1 MRVLPRPL
9 EFIRSSPT
17 WIRDR
22 SGLLSGQMIG
32 FTALILNAG
41 MLAMIAVLFDS
52 PTSFRRLLQTLDFGS
67 LLGLLLCGGAMA
79 AVTLLVPL
87 RQTGLFLAPRIGRY
101 FDQIVL
107 SGISPLRYMAGTIAA
122 QNLFFALMLFLMLPW
137 IVLVVAIG
145 GMHFE
150 TFLGNLVV
158 IWLFSVLLAV
168 STAAISLYVTEP
180 LALAV
185 VLITALVLSLISFLP
200 ISIQPGLL
208 TPVPLLLASV
218 PQLMILGP
226 MTAAMAGYGA
236 IFYMSVLMM
245 SACIFVG
252 LIQLHFGPLYGL
264 IRDNSAFGEVVH
276 SGDTRQRRRFSFRL
290 HIQRPSEIAFFYQ
303 NRSLLLTRWE
313 GLIRWG
319 GGLLL
324 LGSFV
329 AAGCLLLAF
338 AGTSLFGSMTPA
350 VAGNAAYVS
359 EMVQMLY
366 VAGQLG
372 TAVTAVLAILLFSRN
387 RSTDS
392 MPVRVIPGIL
402 LRAGTLDW
410 LAFLMSVVGT
420 AIVVSQILY
429 SFAPRAEQLLQVA
442 ANASTDYLSQF
453 SQVNA
458 TRWAVETQIIVV
470 VSAITVY
477 LLQRNFCLYFWS
489 RLMAAGLTGFLWF
502 FGLVVLP
509 MILGLMLN
517 ERAFRIELLD
527 KNAAL
532 GMPLALLSPL
542 FASIARMGEA
552 PGRLPW
558 DVPLTGFYVLNAVL
572 WLTLGMT
579 LLIRTRRFRRVD
591 DAWRAGRRNV

>member
-1 MRVLPRPL
+1 MRVLPSPL

-41 MLAMIAVLFDS
+41 MLALIAVLFDS

-150 TFLGNLVV
+150 TFLGNLLV

-185 VLITALVLSLISFLP
+185 VVITALVLSLISFLP

-226 MTAAMAGYGA
+226 MTAGMAGYGA
-236 IFYMSVLMM
+236 IFVMSVLIM

-319 GGLLL
+319 GSLLL

-329 AAGCLLLAF
+329 VAGCLLLAF
-338 AGTSLFGSMTPA
+338 AGKSLFA
-350 VAGNAAYVS
+350 
-359 EMVQMLY
+359 
-366 VAGQLG
+366 
-372 TAVTAVLAILLFSRN
+372 
-387 RSTDS
+387 
-392 MPVRVIPGIL
+392 
-402 LRAGTLDW
+402 
-410 LAFLMSVVGT
+410 
-420 AIVVSQILY
+420 
-429 SFAPRAEQLLQVA
+429 
-442 ANASTDYLSQF
+442 
-453 SQVNA
+453 
-458 TRWAVETQIIVV
+458 
-470 VSAITVY
+470 
-477 LLQRNFCLYFWS
+477 
-489 RLMAAGLTGFLWF
+489 
-502 FGLVVLP
+502 
-509 MILGLMLN
+509 
-517 ERAFRIELLD
+517 
-527 KNAAL
+527 
-532 GMPLALLSPL
+532 
-542 FASIARMGEA
+542 
-552 PGRLPW
+552 
-558 DVPLTGFYVLNAVL
+558 
-572 WLTLGMT
+572 
-579 LLIRTRRFRRVD
+579 
-591 DAWRAGRRNV
+591 